1 MSSSRKAWSGRL
13 MSEIRARMVASE
25 SPLTRCQV
33 VNLAHQA
40 MEEDGRPEFE
50 MWLFWSGSIEE
61 VGEWL
66 WQFWVEN
73 AVDPDEGERGLLDL
87 PRPETARVGNLTART
102 SGSPATARDV
112 GQRRQRVS
120 STIG

>member
-1 MSSSRKAWSGRL
+1 

-87 PRPETARVGNLTART
+87 PRPETVRVGNLTART